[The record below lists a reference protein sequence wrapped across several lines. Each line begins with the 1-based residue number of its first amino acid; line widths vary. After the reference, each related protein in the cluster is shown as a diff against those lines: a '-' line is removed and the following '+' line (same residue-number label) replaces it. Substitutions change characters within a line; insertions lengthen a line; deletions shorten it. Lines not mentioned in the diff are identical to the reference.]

1 MTPPADK
8 PPSRPP
14 AGAAPAPRRTSTG
27 AARNPESER
36 AILDAAEEILVTEG
50 PAGLSFEAVARRAGA
65 GKPTLY
71 RRWPTRA
78 ALILAVHGR
87 QKPWLTDVDT
97 GSLEGD
103 LDYLF
108 RELWRFWR
116 ETPGGNAVRCVIA
129 EAQSNPAARPALDDY
144 VGQIRG
150 HLAPLLV
157 RARARGEVNDAVD
170 SEAFQELVFG
180 INWVR
185 LLTGDTEPSAEKR
198 RAFAR
203 MIARG
208 VGAGR

>member
-1 MTPPADK
+1 MV
-8 PPSRPP
+8 S
-14 AGAAPAPRRTSTG
+14 APDDAVSAPLSDCAQRRRTSIG
-27 AARNPESER
+27 AARNPESDR

-50 PAGLSFEAVARRAGA
+50 PGGLSFEAVARKAGA

-78 ALILAVHGR
+78 ALILAVHAR

-108 RELWRFWR
+108 EKLWRFWH

-129 EAQSNPAARPALDDY
+129 EAQSNPAARPALEDY

-150 HLAPLLV
+150 HLSPILV
-157 RARARGEVNDAVD
+157 RARSRGEVTSDIDD
-170 SEAFQELVFG
+170 SVFEELVFG
-180 INWVR
+180 FNWVR
-185 LLTGDTEPSAEKR
+185 LLTGDTALPEEKR
-198 RAFAR
+198 RAVSR
-203 MIARG
+203 VIARG
-208 VGAGR
+208 LASSNR

>member
-1 MTPPADK
+1 MTPSPDK
-8 PPSRPP
+8 PAPP
-14 AGAAPAPRRTSTG
+14 AKAPARRRISTG

-108 RELWRFWR
+108 RELWRFWSD
-116 ETPGGNAVRCVIA
+116 TPGGNAVRCVIA
-129 EAQSNPAARPALDDY
+129 EAQANPAARPALEDY
-144 VGQIRG
+144 VSQIRA
-150 HLAPLLV
+150 HLAPLLE
-157 RARARGEVNDAVD
+157 RARARGEAADDVD
-170 SEAFQELVFG
+170 GEVFQELLFG
-180 INWVR
+180 FNWVR
-185 LLTGDTEPSAEKR
+185 LLTADTEPPAEKR
-198 RAFAR
+198 QAAAR
-203 MIARG
+203 MIARA
-208 VGAGR
+208 VGRGR

>member
-1 MTPPADK
+1 MASDPDDTS
-8 PPSRPP
+8 PSPHSDCAQR
-14 AGAAPAPRRTSTG
+14 RRTSIG

-36 AILDAAEEILVTEG
+36 AILDAAEEILITEG
-50 PAGLSFEAVARRAGA
+50 PGGLSFEAVARKAGA

-78 ALILAVHGR
+78 ALILAVHAR

-129 EAQSNPAARPALDDY
+129 EAQSNPAAQPALEDY

-150 HLAPLLV
+150 HLAPILV
-157 RARARGEVNDAVD
+157 RARSRGEVTDDVDGAVF
-170 SEAFQELVFG
+170 EELVFG
-180 INWVR
+180 FNWVR
-185 LLTGDTEPSAEKR
+185 LLTGDTAPSDEKR
-198 RAFAR
+198 RAVSR
-203 MIARG
+203 VIARG
-208 VGAGR
+208 MASSNR

>member
-1 MTPPADK
+1 MRRK
-8 PPSRPP
+8 RFWS
-14 AGAAPAPRRTSTG
+14 PRGRG
-27 AARNPESER
+27 
-36 AILDAAEEILVTEG
+36 
-50 PAGLSFEAVARRAGA
+50 GLSFEAVARRAGA

-78 ALILAVHGR
+78 ALILAVHAR

-103 LDYLF
+103 VDYLF
-108 RELWRFWR
+108 EKLWRFWH

-129 EAQSNPAARPALDDY
+129 EAQSNPAARPALEDY

-157 RARARGEVNDAVD
+157 RARRRGEVADDVED
-170 SEAFQELVFG
+170 SVFEELVFG
-180 INWVR
+180 FNWVR
-185 LLTGDTEPSAEKR
+185 LLTGDTALPEEKR
-198 RAFAR
+198 RAVSR

-208 VGAGR
+208 VSPTPDRE

>member
-1 MTPPADK
+1 MPLPPDSPPPAPVSDA
-8 PPSRPP
+8 PP
-14 AGAAPAPRRTSTG
+14 PRRTSTG

-71 RRWPTRA
+71 RRWPSRA

-144 VGQIRG
+144 VGQIRS

-157 RARARGEVNDAVD
+157 RARTRGEVADDVDGAVF
-170 SEAFQELVFG
+170 EELVFG
-180 INWVR
+180 FNWVR
-185 LLTGDTEPSAEKR
+185 LLTGDTEPPAEKR
-198 RAFAR
+198 QAVSR